1 MFKKLFPILRRMH
14 SILRKNA
21 LQVCEEC
28 FAFIGHLKI
37 VVVCLREK
45 VVFLLNGRGVFLS
58 KRRL

>member
-1 MFKKLFPILRRMH
+1 ML